1 MKNHDS
7 IDLRE
12 NVIKTIDFLLVFVRQ
27 SIAQTAIRNRDFVLN
42 FFILGNPIC
51 CFKCQKRCFKEEEEF
66 YIKFLNIKK
75 CSLRTL
81 VDEIFCSSNK
91 LFLLMLL
98 FFSLSLSLQFRSVI
112 YTYLLYDLSSKHC
125 MCNSS
130 KNSLLN

>member
-98 FFSLSLSLQFRSVI
+98 FFSLSLSLSSSVQLSTLTCFTI
-112 YTYLLYDLSSKHC
+112 YLLNIVC
-125 MCNSS
+125 AI
-130 KNSLLN
+130 LLKTLC